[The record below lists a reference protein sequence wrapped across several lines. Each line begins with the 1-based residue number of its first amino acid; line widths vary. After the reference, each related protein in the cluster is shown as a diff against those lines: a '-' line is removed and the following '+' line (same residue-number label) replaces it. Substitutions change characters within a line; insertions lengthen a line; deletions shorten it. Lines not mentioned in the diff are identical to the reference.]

1 MFIAIIISPGKFI
14 SAGLNGFS
22 AWTFNVLPSV
32 LPFMIISSLLLSTG
46 YIKKICKPFA
56 RPFKKLF
63 NTGSYSAY
71 TFFVS
76 IISGYPV
83 GSKIIAELYEEKKIS
98 KSDAVRMSSFCSNSG
113 PMFIVGAVGVSML
126 LSATAGYVILLS
138 HILGAVFNGFLYRN
152 YKIKEEPR
160 ILIQVPQK
168 SHSFADII
176 ENSCKSILL
185 VGTIISFFFIIIEF
199 LSIPLAFL
207 SPQVQSVIFGIVEI
221 TKGCSMISA
230 NFSIKTATVLS
241 SIIITFGG
249 LSTIIQSTSLLK
261 RVNMPIRL
269 FALQKFS
276 QAIFSGVISLALVNV
291 LL

>member
-1 MFIAIIISPGKFI
+1 MLIAIIISPAKFI

-22 AWTFNVLPSV
+22 AWTFSVLPSV

-46 YIKKICKPFA
+46 YVKKICKPFA
-56 RPFKKLF
+56 RPFKKLY
-63 NTGSYSAY
+63 NTSSYSAY
-71 TFFVS
+71 TFLVS

-83 GSKIIAELYEEKKIS
+83 GSKIIAELYEENKIS

-126 LSATAGYVILLS
+126 LSATAGYIILLS
-138 HILGAVFNGFLYRN
+138 HVLGAVFNGFLYR
-152 YKIKEEPR
+152 KHTTKEEPR
-160 ILIQVPQK
+160 ILTQAPQK
-168 SHSFADII
+168 PSSFADII
-176 ENSCKSILL
+176 ENSCKNILI

-207 SPQVQSVIFGIVEI
+207 SPQIQSVIFGIVEI

-230 NFSIKTATVLS
+230 SFSIKTATVLS

-249 LSTIIQSTSLLK
+249 ISTIIQSTSLLK

-269 FALQKFS
+269 FTMQKFS
-276 QAIFSGVISLALVNV
+276 QAFFSGIISLALANI